1 MNLIDTII
9 VNIIYIMFPLLCYLF
24 YVSHNKS
31 FSKKS
36 NELFLEIALFTSTYL
51 CVKMGNK
58 ELLLI
63 NIPLLICF
71 LYKRN
76 ICALILS
83 SFISGYYIIVLNYN
97 PILVITEYIFY
108 YAMYLIYKYRRLP
121 GKYYIILFVVLK
133 FIMNIIYNFDS
144 MENVLF
150 SGVIFIIS
158 SYLILIFFK
167 KSLDITNIHMS
178 LKEIEKEKQIRN
190 SLFKITH
197 EIKNPIAVCKGY
209 LDMFDKNNP
218 RHINDFIPIVKQEIN
233 RTLTIMNDFMEFS
246 KIKLNLEIMDI
257 EMLLEEVL
265 KTLDNLLNEKN
276 IKLKYQETDDEIF
289 INGDY
294 DRLKQVFINIIKNS
308 IEALDSVSNGII
320 DVKYYVQNKNIIIEI
335 TDNGIGMSE
344 EVKNK
349 IFEAFY
355 TTKRCGTGLGVPLSK
370 EIIEGH
376 KGIFEYFSK
385 ENEGTKVKITLPIIE
400 I

>member
-121 GKYYIILFVVLK
+121 GKYYIILFVILK

-218 RHINDFIPIVKQEIN
+218 RHINDFIPIVRQEIN

>member
-218 RHINDFIPIVKQEIN
+218 RHINDFIPIVRQEIN

-385 ENEGTKVKITLPIIE
+385 ENDGTKVKITLPIIE